1 MGHERVGALPKSREW
16 RQLVGQLGLSAHSS
30 ELVQAVADNT
40 LEQVRGRFARIQH
53 DPGVQAAFGFLVG
66 LTTSDIPPQ
75 DEKAK
80 ANPPVELNKK
90 PSVLRLVSE
99 LDAWIRQHPGSPE
112 YAELA
117 TRAGADAIAA
127 WTKSKARQGD
137 LFNPE
142 TDTEAVWRSAGT
154 GAGFSEV
161 SRVFFGKFVERYLK
175 FFLEREASAELPT
188 LQARE
193 EFSRRLADQMDEVSH
208 HAFETAKITQS
219 FAAGWFNK
227 RVGEG
232 RRPSDEEIQGFL
244 SYAFGKVREE
254 LRREGAPT

>member
-1 MGHERVGALPKSREW
+1 MGHERVGALPKSQEW

-30 ELVQAVADNT
+30 ELVQSVAANT
-40 LEQVRGRFARIQH
+40 LEQVRGRFARIQD

-66 LTTSDIPPQ
+66 LATSDIPPQ
-75 DEKAK
+75 VEPAK

-117 TRAGADAIAA
+117 QRAGADAIAA

-142 TDTEAVWRSAGT
+142 TDTEAV
-154 GAGFSEV
+154 
-161 SRVFFGKFVERYLK
+161 
-175 FFLEREASAELPT
+175 
-188 LQARE
+188 
-193 EFSRRLADQMDEVSH
+193 
-208 HAFETAKITQS
+208 
-219 FAAGWFNK
+219 
-227 RVGEG
+227 
-232 RRPSDEEIQGFL
+232 
-244 SYAFGKVREE
+244 
-254 LRREGAPT
+254 GAPPGPAPGFARCLGCSSASLWSVT

>member
-1 MGHERVGALPKSREW
+1 MGHERVGALPKSQEW
-16 RQLVGQLGLSAHSS
+16 RQLVGQLGLSAHSG

-40 LEQVRGRFARIQH
+40 LEQVRGRFARIQD
-53 DPGVQAAFGFLVG
+53 DPGVQAAFGFLIG
-66 LTTSDIPPQ
+66 LATSDIPPL
-75 DEKAK
+75 DAKAK
-80 ANPPVELNKK
+80 ANPPVDLTTK

-99 LDAWIRQHPGSPE
+99 LDAWIRQHGGSPE

-117 TRAGADAIAA
+117 KRAGADAIAA
-127 WTKSKARQGD
+127 WTKAKARQGD

-142 TDTEAVWRSAGT
+142 TDAAAVWRSAGT
-154 GAGFSEV
+154 GAGFCEV

-175 FFLEREASAELPT
+175 FFLEREASAELST

-193 EFSRRLADQMDEVSH
+193 EFSRRLTAQMDEVSR

-227 RVGEG
+227 HLGEG
-232 RRPSDEEIQGFL
+232 RRPNDEEIQGFL

-254 LRREGAPT
+254 LRREETPT